1 MIPYN
6 TNIKKY
12 IKENHKINNDGDL
25 KMIILTINSTKCSIL
40 EACAIL
46 NTYKNIIKN
55 SEIKS
60 IIDKKESNYNYISSD
75 IISDKLNSYIYYNTV
90 NNTVNNIDNYN
101 PSVCIIFH
109 LFNKTLLN
117 EFVTYI
123 NTVLDFFENVS
134 LVITMHNTVTNK
146 YFSKHILEK
155 IFKNAKILI
164 IENKGVDVG
173 GLFHSMYYIR
183 QNDLKFDYILKIHT
197 KTSDE
202 TWRKE
207 LIQPLVN
214 KDNLKIIKILFLI
227 NNIGFISSDCR
238 IVQNDNMVYWNTNKI
253 GLETFCSI
261 YNIPNG
267 ANFKY
272 FIGGTMFWIKYDILN
287 KLSNNMMNYLYSG
300 FSYIKPDPN
309 HISNKIHNEY
319 ITERILTG
327 TLCDNCLN
335 IKINKNYFDI
345 IN

>member
-1 MIPYN
+1 MISYN

-12 IKENHKINNDGDL
+12 IKENHDINNECDL
-25 KMIILTINSTKCSIL
+25 NMIILTINSTNCSIL
-40 EACAIL
+40 EAISVL

-55 SEIKS
+55 IKINKNLEYKQEI
-60 IIDKKESNYNYISSD
+60 SNNYIIGD
-75 IISDKLNSYIYYNTV
+75 VISDKLNSYINYNIL
-90 NNTVNNIDNYN
+90 NNNYN
-101 PSVCIIFH
+101 PSICIIFH
-109 LFNKTLLN
+109 FFNKSLLD
-117 EFVTYI
+117 EFVIYI
-123 NTVLDFFENVS
+123 NNVLDFFENTS
-134 LVITMHNTVTNK
+134 LIITMHDTVTNK
-146 YFSKHILEK
+146 YFSKYILKK
-155 IFKNAKILI
+155 IYKNAIVLF
-164 IENKGVDVG
+164 IENKGVDIG
-173 GLFHSMYYIR
+173 GLFHSLKYIR
-183 QNDLKFDYILKIHT
+183 KYNIKFDYILKIHT
-197 KTSDE
+197 KTSDD